1 MKKLLTTS
9 LLAGAVLLV
18 GCQSGEETEAP
29 ADENTSTSTTVS
41 ETDTTEST
49 SQSTTESTSSATSE
63 STTSTS
69 EVEESLWDDDKAQSL
84 DTFMTD
90 WGETMDQKYEEYS
103 EGNNVDW
110 YGTQIPEEL
119 VGDGKNWN
127 TMVEEESANFEWSED
142 GEASDG
148 NYALVAMYSDAESQM
163 YPDQHLYFFTIYEGE
178 PKVLISQQTQG
189 NAENNFYFSETD
201 NQELQDG
208 FADIVKND

>member
-18 GCQSGEETEAP
+18 GCQSGEEAEAP
-29 ADENTSTSTTVS
+29 TDESTTVSTTVS
-41 ETDTTEST
+41 ETETMESIG
-49 SQSTTESTSSATSE
+49 QSTTESTSSATSE
-63 STTSTS
+63 SATSTS
-69 EVEESLWDDDKAQSL
+69 EVEESLWDEDKAQSL
-84 DTFMTD
+84 DNFMTD

-110 YGTQIPEEL
+110 YGTQIPDAL
-119 VGDGKNWN
+119 VGENKDWN
-127 TMVEEESANFEWSED
+127 TMVEEEPADFEWSED
-142 GEASDG
+142 GETSEGD
-148 NYALVAMYSDAESQM
+148 YALVAMYSDAESQM

-201 NQELQDG
+201 NQELQEG
-208 FADIVKND
+208 FVDIVNED